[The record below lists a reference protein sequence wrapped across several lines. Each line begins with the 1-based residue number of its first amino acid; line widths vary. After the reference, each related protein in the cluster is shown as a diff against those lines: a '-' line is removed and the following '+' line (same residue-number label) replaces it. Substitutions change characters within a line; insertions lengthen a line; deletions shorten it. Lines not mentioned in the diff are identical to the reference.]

1 MSHRIIK
8 RNHTKLGAAL
18 ITLTILCG
26 PVLGQTAGQS
36 TNSRVTVKAT
46 HLLGFAGAKSNA
58 TGTLLIQGDALEF
71 HKSGKATVQ
80 VGVASIQ
87 DFLLDQQSQ
96 QVGGVPMTLGKAA
109 VPFGGGRVVSLF
121 AHQKYDILALEY
133 VDSNGGLHGSVF
145 RLDKG
150 QGEVVRSALKAS
162 SGHGSNTED
171 ESTNQS
177 AAEVA
182 NEK

>member
-121 AHQKYDILALEY
+121 AHQKYDMLALEY

-150 QGEVVRSALKAS
+150 QGDVVRSALKARS
-162 SGHGSNTED
+162 HSGNTEN
-171 ESTNQS
+171 ESSNQS
-177 AAEVA
+177 AAEVP